1 MNKRRRPRILRLRL
15 GAGPREKGVYRPAR
29 RPSLKVIGASVLVA
43 LVAAGALGFAAL
55 NLVHSKIILPKLA
68 PFTHVA
74 SPKATASPL
83 TAGTQNPV
91 VASTNQPRIVP
102 TPTASPSAAPIAA
115 PQPPVALPTETPEA
129 TAITNADDNDD
140 RHEQKNPSVGQR
152 KTAEQARREAER
164 KRAHLEAMY
173 KKHLISEEEY
183 KKGQNEYQE
192 AIAKYRNTVGGAGA
206 ADE

>member
-1 MNKRRRPRILRLRL
+1 MNKRRRRQILRLRL

-29 RPSLKVIGASVLVA
+29 RSSLKMIGASVLVA

-55 NLVHSKIILPKLA
+55 NLVHSKIILPKHA
-68 PFTHVA
+68 PSTRVA
-74 SPKATASPL
+74 SAKAPASPL
-83 TAGTQNPV
+83 TVGSQNPV
-91 VASTNQPRIVP
+91 VANPSPPRIAP
-102 TPTASPSAAPIAA
+102 TPAASPSAAPVVAF
-115 PQPPVALPTETPEA
+115 QRSPVPVPTQAPEA
-129 TAITNADDNDD
+129 AAAANTEDNDD
-140 RHEQKNPSVGQR
+140 RHEPKSAAGGLR

-192 AIAKYRNTVGGAGA
+192 AIVNYRNKVGGAA
-206 ADE
+206 NE